1 MEERHA
7 LGRDFWLYAAGQSV
21 SMAGDR
27 IALIALVFLVM
38 RLSHSYA
45 PALALFYLV
54 RTLPALAGGLLV
66 GVLVDHYRRRR
77 LMVTAD
83 LGRALLLVLT
93 PVLATRSP
101 WAVYPVVFALYG
113 LTLLFD
119 TAARAAVPDVV
130 PANRLQA
137 ANGILNTIDTGLDL
151 FYVVGGA
158 LVALLPQAVP
168 FFIDAATFLFSAA
181 MVTAM
186 KIPLLQQ
193 TGPLPNLTAIAVRVR
208 EGITYVWTYPFL
220 RWTTLAF
227 AVLVPLAGEGAIV
240 LTPLYASHAL
250 SARPGF
256 VGPLRDGVM
265 RFSLLEVTLGIGAL
279 AGGIAAVKLSRA
291 VGRGVLLGI
300 GTTAF
305 GICYAALAFTHNV
318 YVAAIITA
326 CVGFYSSLFV
336 VTGVTLTQALTPSQL
351 RGRVVA
357 ARLTITNGALALGAV
372 IAGFALLV
380 LSYTQ
385 LWLII
390 GAILVLASL
399 AVWLP
404 PVVRNQP

>member
-1 MEERHA
+1 M
-7 LGRDFWLYAAGQSV
+7 
-21 SMAGDR
+21 R
-27 IALIALVFLVM
+27 IVAALV
-38 RLSHSYA
+38 
-45 PALALFYLV
+45 
-54 RTLPALAGGLLV
+54 
-66 GVLVDHYRRRR
+66 
-77 LMVTAD
+77 
-83 LGRALLLVLT
+83 
-93 PVLATRSP
+93 
-101 WAVYPVVFALYG
+101 
-113 LTLLFD
+113 
-119 TAARAAVPDVV
+119 
-130 PANRLQA
+130 
-137 ANGILNTIDTGLDL
+137 
-151 FYVVGGA
+151 
-158 LVALLPQAVP
+158 
-168 FFIDAATFLFSAA
+168 
-181 MVTAM
+181 
-186 KIPLLQQ
+186 
-193 TGPLPNLTAIAVRVR
+193 
-208 EGITYVWTYPFL
+208 
-220 RWTTLAF
+220 
-227 AVLVPLAGEGAIV
+227 
-240 LTPLYASHAL
+240 
-250 SARPGF
+250 
-256 VGPLRDGVM
+256 
-265 RFSLLEVTLGIGAL
+265 GIGAL